1 MKKKIFALC
10 AIMLLASGCGKVPKL
25 ENGKEAI
32 VTFKDG
38 EKISVDD
45 FYELIKNEYGLN
57 SLISMVDKYIC
68 ETEFEDY
75 KDTASKNADALINSL
90 KEQYGSE
97 DKLLEALQ
105 GSGYNT
111 IDAYKDYAYLSY
123 LQSHA
128 IEEYAKTKITDK
140 EIENYYKNDA
150 IGDMEII
157 HILITINV
165 KKDSNDYEKKA
176 VQDEA
181 KKKANEVIDKLNTA
195 KKNGEDITEA
205 FTKLAKEYSE
215 DDSNKDK
222 GGALGKINYGS
233 LSSKY
238 DELVKAAKS
247 LKDGEYSTSVIT
259 TELGYHVI
267 LKVKTYEKDTLEN
280 LKDSIKETLAE
291 KYITNNKSS
300 IGLNALQHYR
310 KEYKMEIQDD
320 EMKKQYSNYIQNA
333 LLTIQQNNSSK
344 YLHAKSTIKCFF
356 LIFNK
361 DNLHMC
367 LIDILYNINNYNP
380 L

>member
-45 FYELIKNEYGLN
+45 FYELNKNEYGLN

-150 IGDMEII
+150 IGDMEIN
-157 HILITINV
+157 HILITSNV
-165 KKDSNDYEKKA
+165 KKDATDDEKKA
-176 VQDEA
+176 AQDEA

-195 KKNGEDITEA
+195 KKNGENITEA

-259 TELGYHVI
+259 TELGYHII

-291 KYITNNKSS
+291 KYVTNNKSS

-344 YLHAKSTIKCFF
+344 
-356 LIFNK
+356 
-361 DNLHMC
+361 
-367 LIDILYNINNYNP
+367 
-380 L
+380 